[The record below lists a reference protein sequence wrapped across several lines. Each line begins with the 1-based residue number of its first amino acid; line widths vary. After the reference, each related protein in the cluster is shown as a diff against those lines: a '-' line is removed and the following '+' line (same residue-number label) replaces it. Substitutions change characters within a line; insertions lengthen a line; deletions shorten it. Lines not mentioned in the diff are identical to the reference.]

1 MMNLIRL
8 DDELNN
14 GGNVTS
20 ASETMKFGGRKV
32 ARKGDRVV
40 CKKHPGVVP
49 NVIEQGDETMR
60 DDGIPI
66 ARHEHR
72 TTCGCHVVSSLI

>member
-14 GGNVTS
+14 GGKVTS
-20 ASETMKFGGRKV
+20 ASEAMKFDGRKV

-40 CKKHPGVVP
+40 CEKHPGVVP

-60 DDGIPI
+60 DEGIPI

-72 TTCGCHVVSSLI
+72 TTCGCHVISSLI